1 MNAPLV
7 FPPLPDPSPP
17 ISTWSANVYTVYESC
32 MGAYQ
37 QGITLIQEQCSDPVR
52 LESTWEWLLDCC
64 PLVVGLTF
72 EMPGQTPGGMNP
84 WLKTCAQAMVAL
96 ENDLQSVEEHA
107 KGQ

>member
-17 ISTWSANVYTVYESC
+17 ITTWSTNVYTVYESC
-32 MGAYQ
+32 MRAYQ

-52 LESTWEWLLDCC
+52 LESTREWLLDCR

-72 EMPGQTPGGMNP
+72 EMPGQSPGAMNP
-84 WLKTCAQAMVAL
+84 WLQTCAEAMVAL
-96 ENDLQSVEEHA
+96 ERDLQSAEEYA